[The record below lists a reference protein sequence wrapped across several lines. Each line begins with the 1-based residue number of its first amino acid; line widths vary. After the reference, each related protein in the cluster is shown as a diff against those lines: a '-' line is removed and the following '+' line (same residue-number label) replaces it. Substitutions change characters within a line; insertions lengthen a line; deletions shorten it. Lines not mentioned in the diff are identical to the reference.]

1 MSSADLE
8 EQNPEHFEPVPEDV
22 YGSWSASPAPDGEQV
37 AFISDRSGEP
47 AVWIQGPQAPH
58 LAKLQS
64 ELHRVLSVSW
74 SPDGQWLAC
83 YTAAAGSSRN
93 EIYVIRPDGSDLHL
107 VAGAEPGTAVLA
119 AGAHHGWSGDSR
131 LVVTETVELE
141 STALLIDPDSGAR
154 QQIATGHCWPCW
166 T

>member
-107 VAGAEPGTAVLA
+107 VAGAEPVRRCSRPGRTTAGRA
-119 AGAHHGWSGDSR
+119 TAGWWSRRPWSWSR
-131 LVVTETVELE
+131 
-141 STALLIDPDSGAR
+141 R
-154 QQIATGHCWPCW
+154 R
-166 T
+166 